1 MPRAKRLPL
10 SNRLQQLLRRLD
22 ILEEHFLPADGQFSL
37 TGRYSREQ
45 HDKTKAYLLLV
56 HAELEAYFEDRARSR
71 VEIAHNRFQHAGL
84 CTSVL
89 SRLLVHHQ
97 QEELE
102 PISADKVQ
110 KAVNYYF
117 NKIDHNH
124 GILERNLLFLFLP
137 IGLDHRDLDTRLVTA
152 CNQLGR
158 KRGQFAHTSI
168 KTHQQ
173 VDPKTER
180 DNVRN
185 HIIPEL
191 KKLDGK
197 IRTLR

>member
-10 SNRLQQLLRRLD
+10 SKRLHQLLKRLET
-22 ILEEHFLPADGQFSL
+22 LEEHFLPPDGQFSL
-37 TGRYSREQ
+37 TGQYSREQ

-56 HAELEAYFEDRARSR
+56 HAELEAYLEDRARSR
-71 VEIAHNRFQHAGL
+71 VDIAHNSFQQTGL

-89 SRLLVHHQ
+89 SRLVVHHQ
-97 QEELE
+97 DELE
-102 PISADKVQ
+102 PISPDKVR
-110 KAVNYYF
+110 KAVNYYL
-117 NKIDHNH
+117 NRIENNH
-124 GILERNLLFLFLP
+124 GILEKNLLSLFLP
-137 IGLDHRDLDTRLVTA
+137 IGLHHRDLDTRLVTA

-158 KRGQFAHTSI
+158 KRGQFAHASI

-180 DNVRN
+180 DNIRKN
-185 HIIPEL
+185 IIPEL

-197 IRTLR
+197 VRGLR